1 MKAEIS
7 RRSLMKTS
15 ALGSLAL
22 ASSAFTLP
30 FSQMVRA
37 AQAPVEEKAVWSS
50 CTVNCG
56 SRCLLRLHVKDDTV
70 YWVESDTTGDD
81 VYGNHQVRAC
91 LRGRSIRRRMNHPD
105 RLKYPMK
112 RVGKRGEG
120 KFERI
125 SWDEALDTI
134 SDNLRRILKDY
145 GNEAVHVLY
154 GTGVDGGNITNSN
167 VPYRLMNS
175 CGGFLSR
182 YGSYSTAQ
190 ISAAMSYMFGANDG
204 NSPDDI
210 ANTKLVVMF
219 GNNPAETRMSG
230 GGVTYY
236 VEQARER
243 SNARMIVIDPRYNDT
258 SAGRED
264 EWLPIRPGTDGALA
278 CAIAWV
284 LITENMVDQPFL
296 DKYCVGYDEKTLPAN
311 APRNAHY
318 KAYILGEGPDGIA
331 KTPEWAAKITSIPA
345 EKIEDVCIG
354 CRYCHMACPYGA
366 PQYNAE
372 KGHMTKCDGCY
383 SRVAEGKQPICVE
396 SCPLRAL
403 EFGPIEELRQKH
415 GTLAAVAPLPRAHFT
430 KPNIVIKPNANSRP
444 TGDTTGYLAN
454 PEEV

>member
-1 MKAEIS
+1 MKITNPEALMAASIS
-7 RRSLMKTS
+7 RRSLVKTS
-15 ALGSLAL
+15 AIGSLAL

-30 FSQMVRA
+30 FSRIAHA
-37 AQAPVEEKAVWSS
+37 AADLASGNMAEKAVWSS

-70 YWVESDTTGDD
+70 YWVESDTTGNDE
-81 VYGNHQVRAC
+81 YGNHQVRAC

-134 SDNLRRILKDY
+134 GDNLKRILKDY

-167 VPYRLMNS
+167 VPYRLMNA
-175 CGGFLSR
+175 CGGYLSR

-190 ISAAMSYMFGANDG
+190 ISAAMSYMFGGNDG

-258 SAGRED
+258 AAGRED

-278 CAIAWV
+278 AAIGWV
-284 LITENMVDQPFL
+284 LITED
-296 DKYCVGYDEKTLPAN
+296 
-311 APRNAHY
+311 
-318 KAYILGEGPDGIA
+318 
-331 KTPEWAAKITSIPA
+331 
-345 EKIEDVCIG
+345 
-354 CRYCHMACPYGA
+354 
-366 PQYNAE
+366 
-372 KGHMTKCDGCY
+372 
-383 SRVAEGKQPICVE
+383 
-396 SCPLRAL
+396 
-403 EFGPIEELRQKH
+403 
-415 GTLAAVAPLPRAHFT
+415 
-430 KPNIVIKPNANSRP
+430 
-444 TGDTTGYLAN
+444 
-454 PEEV
+454 